1 MKKYDVTLTVHY
13 QKTVSVYA
21 ESPEQA
27 KEKTKIILFDTD
39 LINFTDDDFVCGE
52 ADITEQSEDGL
63 DGAGENTLQE
73 NEDCSDCPYFCPVC
87 GECNLYVYRQGKTH
101 IVSVIHEIYGS
112 ISYVVPA
119 AHHTVKI
126 NGIRNW
132 TEKPLTVINA
142 TISLTTELNGK
153 ELKSV

>member
-1 MKKYDVTLTVHY
+1 MKKYDVTLTAHY

-63 DGAGENTLQE
+63 DGAGENILQE
-73 NEDCSDCPYFCPVC
+73 MRIVRTVRTSAPCV
-87 GECNLYVYRQGKTH
+87 
-101 IVSVIHEIYGS
+101 VSVCMRTTAKNEM
-112 ISYVVPA
+112 SYQA
-119 AHHTVKI
+119 LNLIIQK
-126 NGIRNW
+126 
-132 TEKPLTVINA
+132 
-142 TISLTTELNGK
+142 SLDTK
-153 ELKSV
+153 FAC

>member
-1 MKKYDVTLTVHY
+1 MKKYDVTLTAHY

-27 KEKTKIILFDTD
+27 QEKTKIILFDTE

-63 DGAGENTLQE
+63 DSAGEKTLQE

-87 GECNLYVYRQGKTH
+87 GECMY
-101 IVSVIHEIYGS
+101 EDDC
-112 ISYVVPA
+112 
-119 AHHTVKI
+119 
-126 NGIRNW
+126 
-132 TEKPLTVINA
+132 E
-142 TISLTTELNGK
+142 E
-153 ELKSV
+153 